1 MSKLENLH
9 MKVHFIGSKKLT
21 AQNAVQELVDKYG
34 QTDPTDAAVICAVG
48 GDGTILNALH
58 TTHALKGT
66 PVFGMRLP
74 DSVGA
79 LGNTFQIAA
88 LEDRLQKARP
98 ISFRSLRAEAATAR
112 GETVICSAINEIVV
126 SRARL
131 QTAKLRV
138 NVEGL
143 WTGQSLI
150 GDGLLISTAIG
161 SGGYNLAAG
170 GPLLPWTSGLLA
182 LTGIVVRPSSEWRNT
197 VVDERIAIT
206 VEVVDPQYRP
216 VRLETS
222 FQEIQEVNGVRISR
236 DDNSVLTLLVDQ

>member
-1 MSKLENLH
+1 

-21 AQNAVQELVDKYG
+21 AQKAVQELVDKYG

-48 GDGTILNALH
+48 GDGTILSALH
-58 TTHALKGT
+58 TAHALKGT
-66 PVFGMRLP
+66 PVYGMRLP

-79 LGNTFQIAA
+79 LGNTFHIAA
-88 LEDRLQKARP
+88 LEDRLQNARR
-98 ISFRSLRAEAATAR
+98 ISFRPLRAEATTVR

-138 NVEGL
+138 SVEGL

-170 GPLLPWTSGLLA
+170 GPLLPWTSGLAA
-182 LTGIVVRPSSEWRNT
+182 LTGIVVRPSSKWRNT
-197 VVDERIAIT
+197 VVGEGTTVT
-206 VEVVDPQYRP
+206 VEVLDPQYRL

-222 FQEIQEVNGVRISR
+222 FQEISEVSGVRISR